1 MADTQRSFERMIE
14 DLRAQHAAFERA
26 LHAEQARPMP
36 DGAALRRLKRA
47 KLTVKDRIE
56 LISRMGARGAA

>member
-1 MADTQRSFERMIE
+1 MADPQRSFERMIE

-26 LHAEQARPMP
+26 LREEQARPMP
-36 DGAALRRLKRA
+36 DGVAVRRLKRA
-47 KLTVKDRIE
+47 KLTVKDRMA

>member
-1 MADTQRSFERMIE
+1 MADPQRSFERMIE

-26 LHAEQARPMP
+26 LREELARPAP
-36 DGAALRRLKRA
+36 DDAAVRRLKRA
-47 KLTVKDRIE
+47 KLTVRDRMA